1 MSKTPINNLT
11 KKQFLKE
18 FEEGMK
24 KIPADERISRAEF
37 LQTLLMK
44 GLILPEKYFEFIQ

>member
-1 MSKTPINNLT
+1 MNKTPINNLT
-11 KKQFLKE
+11 KEQFLKE

-24 KIPADERISRAEF
+24 KIPTDERITRAEF

-44 GLILPEKYFEFIQ
+44 GILLPEKYFEFMQ